1 MEINSDL
8 DLDNDLKYVK
18 TALNKYT
25 DIYKEIEKSIS
36 CANKTFASRFYFVCF
51 QFRNIFDKSLWL

>member
-8 DLDNDLKYVK
+8 DLGNDLKYVK
-18 TALNKYT
+18 TTLNKYT
-25 DIYKEIEKSIS
+25 DVYRKFEENILL
-36 CANKTFASRFYFVCF
+36 ANKTFASRFYFICF